1 MLESLGMTPNAVLV
15 DSSVFI
21 HYLRQSI
28 DPVEQLQR
36 LCPLDNLYI
45 CGVVRME
52 VLRGIKLPVALQH
65 TSNFMDVMQN
75 VPTDNRLWEDATAL
89 AWELDRA
96 GIVLPGQ
103 DIVIAACAQRAEAAV
118 LSRDKHFKKIPNL
131 VVIDQF

>member
-1 MLESLGMTPNAVLV
+1 MNPDAVLV

-28 DPVEQLQR
+28 DPVGQLQK
-36 LCPLDNLYI
+36 LFPLDNLYI

-52 VLRGIKLPVALQH
+52 VLRGIKLPIALQH
-65 TSNFMDVMQN
+65 TSDFMDVMQN
-75 VPTDNRLWEDATAL
+75 IPTDNKLWEQASIL
-89 AWELDRA
+89 AWELDRM

-103 DIVIAACAQRAEAAV
+103 DIVIAACARRAEAAV